1 MKKIGRRILSLVLV
15 VCMIAPSIIAV
26 AKESKIEKFTD
37 FPDDWSTQAVTA
49 AVNNGLL
56 HGYDD
61 NTIRA
66 EGLLTRAEM
75 ATVINNAFGA
85 VIKADISAYKDVSPD
100 AWYYDE
106 IAKGVNMGTFIGAG
120 DGYMYPDN
128 PITREETFV
137 VIARALVLSD
147 EDTTSLDKFTD
158 KSSVSSW
165 AINAI
170 AALAARGYVNG
181 DEASR
186 VTPNNNITRAEFATL
201 MDNIVKKYYSAEG
214 TYTGTIDGSVM
225 INVGG
230 VTLSNMVI
238 NGDLIIGDGVHTG
251 EIRLE
256 NVKINGR
263 IIVRGAQKPGKIY
276 IIRSSVRDG
285 VVVNNVNGTVYF
297 DNYQSEV
304 IFKNMLS
311 NTPAEFKKPSSG
323 GGSSSSSSSSR
334 NKLTVTFV
342 LATDLSGN
350 PTNTKVYKV
359 SKGKTLKE
367 QMGEDFVMPTANITY
382 TQDRDSTNEYS
393 HDVSQ
398 TGWFSEG
405 RNEYTTDTKI
415 ESDVTLYPGW
425 KDFSAKVKTERFN
438 VQGFNGIDI
447 NTYYEPNGRVIDAAT
462 DLVFA
467 NRGRVIKSL
476 SLAEDK
482 VFERPEIQ
490 RFITPD
496 KQIKMT
502 NLDMSFKD
510 IFGSTANFKSLFQT
524 QIDEA
529 MQTVPESMRADVEAK
544 IDEALVQIAEKKV
557 WNLRQNNT
565 IGINMPLRDIFGGAD
580 SLRTMLKD
588 ATDGALESVPDSMR
602 DQIQD
607 ELDNVI
613 EFIVASEPNESLDKD
628 KYTNI
633 EDHLALNEFFGGKD
647 DFADMLKTEA
657 EGVITSNVPTNMQD
671 DVRTALHSVIDDL
684 AGKTVWDINASNATK
699 GISTSITLSELFGGE
714 AAFAQMMKDELDTA
728 IENITDEVLKAQIK
742 NKVGNVIDVLANKTE
757 WSLSD
762 DDGKTTIN
770 LKKSVPEILG
780 GVDAMKSLIKG
791 EIDSKLTNAPVGI
804 KTQVTTPIYSAVDI
818 LVGKSEWQVGDP
830 DGKKDVKIDITLDDV
845 FGGEGE
851 FTNAV
856 KGAINDELN
865 SLPEPYKTS
874 VSSPVLT
881 AVDSILAFEGGWKNN
896 YADGYAD
903 VDLRLSVEDL
913 FSNQTGGFDQLIN
926 DKIDATLVG
935 MPTSFANEFENKVRP
950 KIDQLINETQW
961 QKNTANYIADLNVKL
976 TPADI
981 YGNGLEDYVSG
992 QIDTK
997 VEQFKNY
1004 ADFDSSDIRSKTL
1017 GLLNSETWDYNNDD
1031 YKIPA
1036 TSKINVSQAFGGAE
1050 GFATEIKNAIATDI
1064 SGLSSDNQTAIND
1077 AIDSI
1082 AAAPTWSKNGA
1093 EGNVSL
1099 NFEVPLKD
1107 VIGYDKLDEL
1117 EIYAAGNQDNLDV
1130 VNAIRNGIEFSVTN
1144 DNKTFVQN
1152 LLTAIKNSTVNVT
1165 AITEI
1170 NNAIQKGFVSET
1182 EVAATINSAKSDYE
1196 IALQSAIDNAPIGD
1210 PVKTVI
1216 SVSESI
1222 NISERFL
1229 TEMQTQLGSVTYA
1242 DISGSITDITDV
1254 VGSVETEFNTAKDN
1268 FISKINEALSGTEID
1283 SKFELSIVLNLNKI
1297 FLEQMQTVINS
1308 KTYADVIAIYPSLGN
1323 YVDESLF
1330 NSSMDTYK
1338 NSIAAALGES
1348 HTSMSSALSI
1358 AKSVDVAEL
1367 MMKELKKVV
1376 DDLTYGQLGI
1386 SEDITNIVGNGI
1398 EDQFNTVKSD
1408 YSNRI
1413 TDALDNGVAL
1423 LNEVEFALN
1432 INVNELFLNGMKDEI
1447 SAIDYDADVKP
1458 KLDNLLGTDLIE
1470 MVGASNI
1477 KTAFNSAKDSYLQD
1491 IQSAIDSSDNS
1502 VGDTISIE
1510 INVDVT
1516 KLLLEGLSAKIGN
1529 YDYDKLK
1536 NDGYIQQELIDV
1548 VGEETLKT
1556 AVNGAIS
1563 AYKTEVDEARADS
1576 SKTLTNEISINV
1588 DVNVNKIILEQ
1599 METKISAISFD
1610 EVKGYDAIDK
1620 ILDSG
1625 LIDEA
1630 TLKGAFEAARD
1641 AYADKVSAVV
1651 GTSATLDNNVA
1662 LEVEINMVDLIIKAL
1677 GDWLTGK
1684 TYDDVKDKINVDSSI
1699 EEALGDKLE
1708 EEVNKALDEYRKRIE
1723 NINDGTST
1731 KFDTSYTL
1739 TIDINITELV
1749 INGLI
1754 GKLEPLTYDDI
1765 KDDLG
1770 QDMVDLLGEEYL
1782 REQFVI
1788 AKTNMIDGIE
1798 EAIDPESDKGLT
1810 GDIFRL
1816 KLGLDVYSLLL
1827 QQIDKQIGNMSYDL
1841 VSDKIPEQIKKVLGE
1856 EIIETQYNKVIND
1869 FGARVDEAVAAI
1881 ERGDTEVILDCTLR
1895 ISINLIDEILKP
1907 LYERYLA
1914 EAEDKLGEYY
1924 TENEYL
1930 VAIKEILTP
1939 DNLLDIDGVATDEL
1953 SGYKLRDYDDYYD
1966 ILEKVVLLSDKAIIQ
1981 FSEDVPYEKKEELV
1995 STYIDLSYDYYDR
2008 IVELARTALTYIDNV
2023 NVDIDSILPSK
2034 EAMEEKKQGIKD
2046 NAILIV
2052 KNPDMTAKEA
2062 FEKAFE
2068 YISVIDGRDGV
2079 EISENAT
2086 WDNFV
2091 ITINKA
2097 KETITV
2103 KNRTSIPEME

>member
-447 NTYYEPNGRVIDAAT
+447 STYYEPNGRVIDAAT

-529 MQTVPESMRADVEAK
+529 MKTVPESMRADVEAK

-633 EDHLALNEFFGGKD
+633 EDRLALNEFFGGKD

-657 EGVITSNVPTNMQD
+657 EGVITSNVPANMQD
-671 DVRTALHSVIDDL
+671 DVRTALYEVIDDL
-684 AGKTVWDINASNATK
+684 AGKTVWDINATYATK

-714 AAFAQMMKDELDTA
+714 AAFAQMMKKELDAA
-728 IENITDEVLKAQIK
+728 IVNINDEVLKAQIK
-742 NKVGNVIDVLANKTE
+742 NNVGSVIDVLANKTE
-757 WSLSD
+757 WSLND
-762 DDGKTTIN
+762 VDGKTTIN
-770 LKKSVPEILG
+770 IKKSVPEILG
-780 GVDAMKSLIKG
+780 GVEAMQSLIKG
-791 EIDSKLTNAPVGI
+791 EINGKLADVPEGVKNH
-804 KTQVTTPIYSAVDI
+804 VTTPIYSAVDT
-818 LVGKSEWQVGDP
+818 LVGKNQWQVDDP
-830 DGKKDVKIDITLDDV
+830 EGKTDVQIGITLDDI
-845 FGGEGE
+845 FGGDGE
-851 FTNAV
+851 FADAV
-856 KGAINDELN
+856 NGAI
-865 SLPEPYKTS
+865 
-874 VSSPVLT
+874 
-881 AVDSILAFEGGWKNN
+881 
-896 YADGYAD
+896 
-903 VDLRLSVEDL
+903 
-913 FSNQTGGFDQLIN
+913 
-926 DKIDATLVG
+926 
-935 MPTSFANEFENKVRP
+935 AN
-950 KIDQLINETQW
+950 
-961 QKNTANYIADLNVKL
+961 
-976 TPADI
+976 
-981 YGNGLEDYVSG
+981 
-992 QIDTK
+992 
-997 VEQFKNY
+997 
-1004 ADFDSSDIRSKTL
+1004 
-1017 GLLNSETWDYNNDD
+1017 
-1031 YKIPA
+1031 
-1036 TSKINVSQAFGGAE
+1036 
-1050 GFATEIKNAIATDI
+1050 DI
-1064 SGLSSDNQTAIND
+1064 SVLSDDNKAAING
-1077 AIDSI
+1077 AIDNI
-1082 AAAPTWSKNGA
+1082 AAAGHWSKNSP
-1093 EGNVSL
+1093 EGNVNL
-1099 NFEVPLKD
+1099 KFEIYLSD
-1107 VIGYDKLDEL
+1107 VIGNDRLGTL
-1117 EIYAAGNQDNLDV
+1117 EGLAVGDDNRAVID
-1130 VNAIRNGIEFSVTN
+1130 AIRNGSEFSVTN
-1144 DNKTFVQN
+1144 ENKDFVQN
-1152 LLTAIKNSTVNVT
+1152 YLLTAIQSATVEVT
-1165 AITEI
+1165 TIPEI
-1170 NNAIQKGFVSET
+1170 NKAIQEGFVSET
-1182 EVAATINSAKSDYE
+1182 EVAAKINAAKLDYE
-1196 IALQSAIDNAPIGD
+1196 RTLQSAINNAQLGD

-1216 SVSESI
+1216 SVPERI

-1229 TEMQTQLGSVTYA
+1229 KGM
-1242 DISGSITDITDV
+1242 
-1254 VGSVETEFNTAKDN
+1254 
-1268 FISKINEALSGTEID
+1268 
-1283 SKFELSIVLNLNKI
+1283 
-1297 FLEQMQTVINS
+1297 
-1308 KTYADVIAIYPSLGN
+1308 
-1323 YVDESLF
+1323 
-1330 NSSMDTYK
+1330 
-1338 NSIAAALGES
+1338 
-1348 HTSMSSALSI
+1348 
-1358 AKSVDVAEL
+1358 
-1367 MMKELKKVV
+1367 
-1376 DDLTYGQLGI
+1376 
-1386 SEDITNIVGNGI
+1386 
-1398 EDQFNTVKSD
+1398 
-1408 YSNRI
+1408 
-1413 TDALDNGVAL
+1413 
-1423 LNEVEFALN
+1423 EV
-1432 INVNELFLNGMKDEI
+1432 EI
-1447 SAIDYDADVKP
+1447 SAIVYDADVKP

-1477 KTAFNSAKDSYLQD
+1477 KTAFDSAKVSYLQD
-1491 IQSAIDSSDNS
+1491 IQLAIENPDNS

-1510 INVDVT
+1510 IKVDVT
-1516 KLLLEGLSAKIGN
+1516 KLLLEGLSAKIEDYK
-1529 YDYDKLK
+1529 YDRLK
-1536 NDGYIQQELIDV
+1536 KDGYIQEALIAV

-1563 AYKTEVDEARADS
+1563 AYKDAIDAALENS
-1576 SKTLTNEISINV
+1576 SQTLTNEISIDV
-1588 DVNVNKIILEQ
+1588 DVNVNKIILVQ
-1599 METKISAISFD
+1599 METKISDISFD
-1610 EVKGYDAIDK
+1610 DVKDYEAIK
-1620 ILDSG
+1620 NILDSG
-1625 LIDEA
+1625 LIDKT
-1630 TLKGAFEAARD
+1630 TLEGAFKDARD
-1641 AYADKVSAVV
+1641 AYAAKVSEVV
-1651 GTSATLDNNVA
+1651 NGTPTTLDNEVA
-1662 LEVEINMVDLIIKAL
+1662 LEVKVNMVDLIIKAL
-1677 GDWLTGK
+1677 GDWLTDK

-1708 EEVNKALDEYRKRIE
+1708 EEVNKALDEYRKRIKD
-1723 NINDGTST
+1723 INDGRST

-1754 GKLEPLTYDDI
+1754 GELDPLTYADI

-1770 QDMVDLLGEEYL
+1770 EDMVKLLGDDYL
-1782 REQFVI
+1782 SDQFDIV
-1788 AKTNMIDGIE
+1788 KKNMIKGIE

-1827 QQIDKQIGNMSYDL
+1827 KQIDKQIGNMSYGL

-1856 EIIETQYNKVIND
+1856 EIIKAQYDKVIND
-1869 FGARVDEAVAAI
+1869 FGARVDDAVAAI
-1881 ERGDTEVILDCTLR
+1881 ERGDAEVILDCTLR
-1895 ISINLIDEILKP
+1895 ISINLIDEIIKP

-1914 EAEDKLGEYY
+1914 KAEDKLGTYY

-1930 VAIKEILTP
+1930 VAIKELLTP
-1939 DNLLDIDGVATDEL
+1939 DNLLDVDGVATDEL

-1966 ILEKVVLLSDKAIIQ
+1966 ILEKVVLLSDKAITQ
-1981 FSEDVPYEKKEELV
+1981 FSTDVSSEKKEELV
-1995 STYIDLSYDYYDR
+1995 STYVDLSYDYYDR
-2008 IVELARTALTYIDNV
+2008 IVELARTALTYIDKV
-2023 NVDIDSILPSK
+2023 EIDIDSVLPSR
-2034 EAMEEKKQGIKD
+2034 EAMEEKKQSIKD
-2046 NAILIV
+2046 NAVLIV
-2052 KNPDMTAKEA
+2052 KNPDLTAKEA

-2068 YISVIDGRDGV
+2068 YIDVIDGRDGI
-2079 EISENAT
+2079 EISANAT
-2086 WDNFV
+2086 WGNFV
-2091 ITINKA
+2091 ITIKKA
-2097 KETITV
+2097 EETITI
-2103 KNRTSIPEME
+2103 KNRTSIPEIE